1 MPIRGIGSLQPPLRL
16 NFLSL
21 IKHMWRC
28 IMKRSILLIMA
39 LLLFLPGLSHGELI
53 SEDFCFYCPPGSVL
67 QLPDA
72 ATDRYYCMIPG
83 TPRSVAV
90 PLWAKPVWSRITSTG
105 CPANYFPRGDGIN
118 CYKCPLTY
126 EFTSAITDYRR
137 TPDWIIAPLAS
148 GSPHFCASGGILS
161 GVGGDGK
168 SYSARWEGP
177 GTIETIPYQYK
188 GVPFFHFRL
197 NGKDWPNS
205 SWGVSQETWKVTCDP
220 VGTR

>member
-1 MPIRGIGSLQPPLRL
+1 
-16 NFLSL
+16 
-21 IKHMWRC
+21 
-28 IMKRSILLIMA
+28 MKRSILLIMA

-137 TPDWIIAPLAS
+137 TPDWIIAPIAGFTDEAIRSKGWTPIGQINRFCSMELACENKPPYPKDLPQCDPT
-148 GSPHFCASGGILS
+148 GTRIVIQNRYAHNGCIAQGCEGGTQRIDRDRA
-161 GVGGDGK
+161 GNPVK
-168 SYSARWEGP
+168 SYDAIFD
-177 GTIETIPYQYK
+177 TYQC
-188 GVPFFHFRL
+188 
-197 NGKDWPNS
+197 GK
-205 SWGVSQETWKVTCDP
+205 
-220 VGTR
+220 